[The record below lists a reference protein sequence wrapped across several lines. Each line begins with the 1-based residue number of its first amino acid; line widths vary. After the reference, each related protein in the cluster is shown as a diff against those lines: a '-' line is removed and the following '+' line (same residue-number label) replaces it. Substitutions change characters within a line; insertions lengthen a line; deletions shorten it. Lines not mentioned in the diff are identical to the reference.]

1 MNERTCAK
9 VSLAPGFVNPSA
21 TCCAEFTRLMS
32 PGIAE
37 SRSLTMATSMA
48 VLFSA
53 NLKPAETDL
62 AASNNDVASVHAG
75 VEPKT

>member
-1 MNERTCAK
+1 
-9 VSLAPGFVNPSA
+9 
-21 TCCAEFTRLMS
+21 MS

-62 AASNNDVASVHAG
+62 AASNNDVASVNAG